1 MATLRGRAIRNKDTE
16 VRDQF
21 FPDAGERMWDRQRF
35 HGFTTAPRTM
45 PLILRAMNELA
56 EKGKPLAETYLAL
69 WCATWDNA
77 FVRLGRAPEL
87 AYAAGFTGQ
96 RGVRT
101 FFDRVRR
108 LAVLGFVEVRESGGL
123 ALGLAFLPNPH
134 IVLLRLWEQ
143 RNAPTTSPELR
154 EALKGLTESTYNA
167 FLERAID
174 VGCNDVERELARLSA
189 AKAPKPAKAAAA
201 GTAKPPRKSKTKT

>member
-21 FPDAGERMWDRQRF
+21 FPDADRRMWDRQRF
-35 HGFTTAPRTM
+35 HGFTTAPRTL
-45 PLILRAMNELA
+45 PLILRAMNELS

-77 FVRLGRAPEL
+77 FVRLGRAPDI

-101 FFDRVRR
+101 FYDRVRR
-108 LAVLGFVEVRESGGL
+108 LEALGFVDVRASGGQ
-123 ALGLAFLPNPH
+123 AMGLVFLPNPH
-134 IVLLRLWEQ
+134 IVLLQLWERRKDTATLPDVQ
-143 RNAPTTSPELR
+143 T
-154 EALKGLTESTYNA
+154 ALKGLTESTYDA

-174 VGCNDVERELARLSA
+174 VGCNDVERELARLTA
-189 AKAPKPAKAAAA
+189 ASSPKPLKAVRRKKPAKV
-201 GTAKPPRKSKTKT
+201 KTKT